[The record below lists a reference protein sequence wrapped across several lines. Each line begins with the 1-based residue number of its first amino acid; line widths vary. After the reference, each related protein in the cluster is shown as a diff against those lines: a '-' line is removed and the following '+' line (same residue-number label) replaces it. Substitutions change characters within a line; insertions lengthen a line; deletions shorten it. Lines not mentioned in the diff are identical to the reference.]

1 MIVDE
6 RHRRAL
12 NQVDR
17 SFPFALDTT
26 TLIHGGPLT
35 GQDGETGR
43 QWSITSDGMATKE
56 YVLRPRKAD
65 DAYEKLKHLI
75 VTLQLPPGSAINEQ
89 ELIRQLTVSRT
100 PFREAMLRLSHEG
113 LILRAPRRGAWVSD
127 LSITELQQLID
138 ARSVVEPLV
147 TRRAADRITPADAD
161 ALMRIVDGVGQAVRD
176 HDVETLVW
184 HDLRFHSCVA
194 KLSDNQYFAAFSR
207 SIDTTLLRYWHLSF
221 LRGGDF
227 SDSFD
232 HHRLLA
238 EAIASRDLD
247 LAEERAR
254 EHVEVFRNRIRDL
267 VG

>member
-6 RHRRAL
+6 RH
-12 NQVDR
+12 
-17 SFPFALDTT
+17 PFALAQVDSSFCFALDAT
-26 TLIHGGPLT
+26 TLMHGGPLT

-56 YVLRPRKAD
+56 YAHRPRKAD

-89 ELIRQLTVSRT
+89 ELIQQLTVGRT

-113 LILRAPRRGAWVSD
+113 LIVRAPRRGAWVSD
-127 LSITELQQLID
+127 LSITEVQQLID
-138 ARSVVEPLV
+138 ARSFVEPLV
-147 TRRAADRITPADAD
+147 TRRASERITAPDAD
-161 ALMRIVDGVGQAVRD
+161 KLMRIVDAGEQAVRD

-194 KLSDNQYFAAFSR
+194 QLSDNQYFAAFSR
-207 SIDTTLLRYWHLSF
+207 SIDTTLLRYWYASF

-227 SDSFD
+227 SNSFV

-238 EAIASRDLD
+238 AAIASRDPD

-254 EHVEVFRNRIRDL
+254 EHVDIFRARIRDL
-267 VG
+267 VS